1 MNNEAGLD
9 WDTDLIKMGD
19 SDTYIPSPTPP
30 SNLIGIQHTYNP
42 TRPIIFISFHMI
54 QFTKTYNTFY
64 LGAGIHRH
72 VQYCVVC
79 TRMVTDPSWAEAH
92 LNDVRFNSNWVFFT
106 NDDCLKVDIQFQ
118 KFLKIPKFGL
128 TEGII
133 FNSEN
138 CKLSLMRKCC
148 NWQISEMCG
157 ENSNKFFSIDFCDV

>member
-92 LNDVRFNSNWVFFT
+92 LNDIRFNSNWVFFHSWWLSEDRYSISEVFE
-106 NDDCLKVDIQFQ
+106 NSQIWPYWRRYIQFW
-118 KFLKIPKFGL
+118 
-128 TEGII
+128 
-133 FNSEN
+133 
-138 CKLSLMRKCC
+138 KLQVEFVVK
-148 NWQISEMCG
+148 
-157 ENSNKFFSIDFCDV
+157 KSI